1 MEQNI
6 KILLIEDNLDYA
18 QLIKRILSKK
28 TSCSMEVVHCDTF
41 SGGYER
47 ASSGGIDL
55 ILLDLDLPDSG
66 NINTLLSISE
76 VTNVPIIV
84 LTGTDD
90 ESLALKAVQMGAQD
104 YLMKGQVDARLLVR
118 SIMYAIERKKAED
131 AVKRTEERF
140 KLLIENALDLI
151 EMLDVDGT
159 MKFVSPSHKRILGYE
174 DGDLIGRRIFE
185 FVHPEDLPGVI
196 DVFTETL
203 QNPDRLYSAEFRVRH
218 KDGYWI
224 TLESIGKHCPL
235 EMSSFGVIVNLR
247 DITER
252 KKMEE
257 RLRSLSITDELT
269 GLYNRRGFLTFADHH
284 IKAAERRKESVL
296 LILIDLD
303 GLKQINDA
311 YGHNIGD
318 QALMDAAHVIKQ
330 TFRSTDVTAR
340 ISGDEFVVVTTDS
353 DGNGQESIK
362 KRIEERLKEH
372 NSKGIKPY
380 HLSFS
385 YGVAIF
391 DPRDPSSIDRLL
403 VKADELM
410 YLNKNNKYVDM
421 DENVF
426 NLNRSNK

>member
-6 KILLIEDNLDYA
+6 KILLIEDNFDYA

-28 TSCSMEVVHCDTF
+28 TSCTMEVQHCDTF
-41 SGGYER
+41 TAGYEK

-55 ILLDLDLPDSG
+55 VLLDLDLPDSG

-76 VTNVPIIV
+76 VTDVPIIV

-131 AVKRTEERF
+131 AVKQTEERF

-151 EMLDVDGT
+151 EMLDLDGT

-174 DGDLIGRRIFE
+174 NDDLIGRRVFE

-196 DVFTETL
+196 DVFNDTL
-203 QNPDRLYSAEFRVRH
+203 QNPDRLYSTEFRVRH

-224 TLESIGKHCPL
+224 MLESIGKHCPPEL
-235 EMSSFGVIVNLR
+235 RSIGVSLNLR
-247 DITER
+247 DISER

-284 IKAAERRKESVL
+284 LKAAERRKEAVL

-318 QALMDAAHVIKQ
+318 QALIDAAQIIKQ

-353 DGNGQESIK
+353 DGNGLESIR
-362 KRIEERLKEH
+362 KRMEESINGY
-372 NSKGIKPY
+372 NSRGIKPY
-380 HLSFS
+380 QLSFS
-385 YGVAIF
+385 YGVAKF
-391 DPRDPSSIDRLL
+391 DPFAPSSIDRLL

-410 YLNKNNKYVDM
+410 YKNKNSKYVGAND
-421 DENVF
+421 NV
-426 NLNRSNK
+426 LNINRTK